1 MQQQIKEELFFA
13 GLDRN
18 LQGRLWMPG
27 DGQLR
32 GCVVMV
38 HGLGEHGQ
46 RYRTLAADLNQA
58 GWAALTA
65 DLPGHGESPGRRG
78 HIPSYRRML
87 VEVSTF
93 LQAAADRFAGLPLV
107 LLGHSMGGNL
117 AANYILRRKEVAA
130 SAPDPIA
137 LVLSGAM
144 FLPQNPPPRPH
155 IFAAWL
161 TGYLLPWW
169 TIRAPVDSSKLTRDQ
184 SIVKAIREDPLM
196 HNRLSLYLGTQLL
209 AQGRHALDH
218 AQRIDLP
225 TLVMHGEEDPITSY
239 RASESFALRA
249 GDQATFV
256 SFPGMLHEI
265 FHEPDREIVIDLM
278 VKWMDRLFPNRS
290 EELFEK
296 ASE

>member
-1 MQQQIKEELFFA
+1 MQQQLIEELFFS
-13 GLDRN
+13 GLDSN
-18 LQGRLWMPG
+18 LQGRVWIPSETEV
-27 DGQLR
+27 R

-46 RYRTLAADLNQA
+46 RYRALAADLAAA
-58 GWAALTA
+58 GWAGLTA

-87 VEVSTF
+87 VEISTF
-93 LQAAADRFAGLPLV
+93 LKAGADRFPGVPLI

-117 AANYILRRKEVAA
+117 AANYILRRKEVAP
-130 SAPDPIA
+130 SAPDPIG

-144 FLPQNPPPRPH
+144 FLPQNPPPRPQ

-161 TGYLLPWW
+161 TGHLLPWW
-169 TIRAPVDSSKLTRDQ
+169 TIRAPVDSGKLTRNQ

-209 AQGRHALDH
+209 AQGRHALDY
-218 AQRIDLP
+218 AENVDLP
-225 TLVMHGEEDPITSY
+225 TLVMHGEEDPITSF
-239 RASESFALRA
+239 RASESFALRV
-249 GDQATFV
+249 GDRAQFV

-265 FHEPDREIVIDLM
+265 FHEPDREKVIDLM
-278 VKWMDRLFPNRS
+278 IDWINGRADAV
-290 EELFEK
+290 
-296 ASE
+296 

>member
-1 MQQQIKEELFFA
+1 MQQQLKEELFFA
-13 GLDRN
+13 GLDHN
-18 LQGRLWMPG
+18 LQGRLWIPS
-27 DGQLR
+27 DSKVR

-46 RYRTLAADLNQA
+46 RYRTLAADLCKA
-58 GWAALTA
+58 GWAGLTA

-87 VEVSTF
+87 VEISTL
-93 LQAAADRFAGLPLV
+93 LQAAADRFAGMPLV

-117 AANYILRRKEVAA
+117 AANYVLRRKEVAA

-144 FLPQNPPPRPH
+144 FLPQNPPPRPQ

-161 TGYLLPWW
+161 TGHLVPWW
-169 TIRAPVDSSKLTRDQ
+169 TIRAPIDSRKLTRNE

-209 AQGRHALDH
+209 AQGRHALDYAEH
-218 AQRIDLP
+218 VDLP
-225 TLVMHGEEDPITSY
+225 MLVMHGEADPITSF

-249 GDQATFV
+249 GDRATFV

-265 FHEPDREIVIDLM
+265 FHEPDRERVVNLMIDWIDHLI
-278 VKWMDRLFPNRS
+278 DTRN
-290 EELFEK
+290 
-296 ASE
+296 